1 MKVQERFSDAAVEFL
16 RTEIQEAGGREVL
29 FIAKIDGKTE
39 KIHEVT
45 VGARGTREMVP
56 AIFVHMERGDVVV
69 HNHPSGLL
77 EPSQADL
84 GVAGSLGQNGI
95 GFWIVDNPVTEFYAL
110 SEPILLGE
118 QQNLDEDYV
127 AGILSEA
134 GAFSRL
140 LSNYEPRSQQIALS
154 RLFTKGFNASAV
166 VSAEAGTGVGK
177 SFAYLVPAIL
187 WAEANKERV
196 VIATAT
202 INLQQQIY
210 EKDLPFVQKA
220 LGTKLRTVLVKGRR
234 NYLCPSRLE
243 DELRDPLNPDS
254 LETLRRIQEWAQVTK
269 NGDVQELS
277 FFPPDAVW
285 SRVCSDSD
293 VCSGIRCAQQEGCF
307 LAKARKEA
315 AGSSLLVA
323 NHHLLFADLSLR
335 LEGFGFETTV
345 VLPPFQR
352 LVLDEAH
359 NLEKSATSYFSSE
372 FSRPFLQK
380 QLHRVYRKRRNLE
393 TGLIS
398 ALRGVFTQNLDLGS
412 VPSLLAQ
419 ILDGIDAADKQLLE
433 ALGTESSLRLT
444 RDKEPW
450 WVEQM
455 MPALIGIQI
464 PLLKLLELSFA
475 VVELWDEQEER
486 PSEVQELKT
495 TARRLEGFSRIL
507 DRFKKW
513 VEDSGN
519 VFWFQKLKDWQGK
532 TYLAWTV
539 SPLSIQDVF
548 CEAVFRPF
556 KTVLLTSATLTVQGK
571 FTFWGT
577 RLGLNRV
584 GSERRLFGIFPSPYD
599 YEQRVLLG
607 VPTDF
612 PSPSSPEYQS
622 ALEDYLKTLLLASKG
637 SALVLFTSYESLRR
651 AHAHVAPLLAQQGI
665 AIYKQG
671 DDDRQRLLE
680 RFKAEVESV
689 LFATDSFW
697 EGVDSPGET
706 LRLLVICKLP
716 FRVPSEPILS
726 ARLEAIANLGQDPFL
741 SYSLPEALTRFAQ
754 GFGRLIRHTS
764 DYGAVVVL
772 DNRIVQKNYGKSFL
786 DSIPRTKRTFTSSSQ
801 VTQEVVDFLEG
812 WKGKL

>member
-1 MKVQERFSDAAVEFL
+1 MKVQERFSKDTIEFL
-16 RTEIQEAGGREVL
+16 RTAIEEAGGREVL
-29 FIAKIDGKTE
+29 FIAKVDVKTE

-45 VGARGTREMVP
+45 VGARGTRETVP
-56 AIFVHMERGDVVV
+56 ALFAHMERGDVVV

-84 GVAGSLGQNGI
+84 NVAGSLGQNGI
-95 GFWIVDNPVTEFYAL
+95 GFWIIDNLVTEVYAVC
-110 SEPILLGE
+110 EPLLIAE
-118 QQNLDEDYV
+118 QQNLEEDFV
-127 AGILSEA
+127 AEILSEA

-140 LSNYEPRSQQIALS
+140 LAHYEPRSQQIALS
-154 RLFTKGFNASAV
+154 KLFTRGFNTSSV

-177 SFAYLVPAIL
+177 SFAYLVPSIL

-202 INLQQQIY
+202 INLQQQIF

-220 LGTKLRTVLVKGRR
+220 LGTRLRSVLVKGRR

-243 DELRDPLNPDS
+243 DELRDPLNSDS
-254 LETLRRIQEWAQVTK
+254 LETLKRIQEWAQVTK

-277 FFPPDAVW
+277 FFPSDAVW
-285 SRVCSDSD
+285 SRVCSDAD
-293 VCSGIRCAQQEGCF
+293 VCSGMRCAKQEECF

-315 AGSSLLVA
+315 AGSSILVA

-352 LVLDEAH
+352 LILDEAH

-380 QLHRVYRKRRNLE
+380 QLNRLYRKRRNLE
-393 TGLIS
+393 TGLIP
-398 ALRGVFTQNLDLGS
+398 ALRGVFTQDLDLGV
-412 VPSLLAQ
+412 VPNLLAQ
-419 ILDGIDAADKQLLE
+419 ILDGIDASDKQFLE
-433 ALGTESSLRLT
+433 VMGTESSLRLT
-444 RDKEPW
+444 RDKEGW
-450 WVEQM
+450 WESQM
-455 MPALIGIQI
+455 MPALIGIQR
-464 PLLKLLELSFA
+464 PLLKLLELSLRI
-475 VVELWDEQEER
+475 VELWDEQEER

-507 DRFKKW
+507 DKFKKW
-513 VEDSGN
+513 SDDPGN
-519 VFWFQKLKDWQGK
+519 VFWFQKLKDGQGK
-532 TYLAWTV
+532 THLVWTV

-548 CEAVFRPF
+548 YEAVFRPF

-584 GSERRLFGIFPSPYD
+584 EAERRLFGIFPSPYD

-612 PSPSSPEYQS
+612 PSPSSSEYQQ
-622 ALEDYLKTLLLASKG
+622 ALEGYLKTLLLASKG

-651 AHAHVAPLLAQQGI
+651 AHASVAPLLAQQGI

-671 DDDRQRLLE
+671 DDDRSRLLD

-716 FRVPSEPILS
+716 FRVPSEPILA
-726 ARLEAIANLGQDPFL
+726 ARLESLANLGQDPFL

-754 GFGRLIRHTS
+754 GFGRLIRHTT
-764 DYGAVVVL
+764 DYGAVIVL
-772 DNRIVQKNYGKSFL
+772 DNRIVQKNYGKAFL
-786 DSIPRTKRTFTSSSQ
+786 DSIPLTKRIFALSSQ
-801 VTQEVVDFLEG
+801 ITREVVDFLTG
-812 WKGKL
+812 WNRKL